1 MTRAGATVL
10 SALATLVGAPASAA
24 ETTPSYKIV
33 VNAANPQKT
42 LSPANLKRIFLKK
55 DTTWASGQTI
65 APVDQ
70 ATTAL
75 CRKVFS
81 KAVLGK
87 DTAEVT
93 AYWNQ
98 LIFSG
103 RGLPPAMKASDGE
116 VLSFVRDNPNAIG
129 YVCGDAKIGEGVKV
143 VTVTE

>member
-10 SALATLVGAPASAA
+10 SALAALVGAPASAA
-24 ETTPSYKIV
+24 ETAPSYKIV
-33 VNAANPQKT
+33 VNAANPEKA
-42 LSPANLKRIFLKK
+42 LSRDSLKRIFLKK

-70 ATTAL
+70 GTAAP
-75 CRKVFS
+75 CRRVFS

-103 RGLPPAMKASDGE
+103 RGLPPAMKPSDGE
-116 VLSFVRDNPNAIG
+116 VMSFVRDNPNAIG
-129 YVCGDAKIGEGVKV
+129 YVCGNAKISEGVKV
-143 VTVTE
+143 VAVTE